1 MGINQDSLLTER
13 ETVSEE
19 ENNKGHT
26 PGEAERKRILSAKV
40 EVA

>member
-13 ETVSEE
+13 ETGSEE

-26 PGEAERKRILSAKV
+26 LGGDGEKEDFV
-40 EVA
+40 C